1 MTYQSKAQFQIKR
14 LINFLKIFARNKR
27 GIIGLAIILFF
38 AFLSLAGPLIT
49 PFNARGEDPRRP
61 YYPVAAVMSAPEWLI
76 HLPTFLGG
84 NPKLSKSMW
93 LVNNPG
99 SPKILQEGGE
109 WTLNASQEFIDNQI
123 LTIKFNETTNYPYSN
138 APGSLQV
145 TFTRDSDST
154 TYGNVTVTIYKEFYW
169 PYATKPGRYIGY
181 ITLLAEGTTNATSY
195 LKVPVEIQVFLEQVE
210 DKIYLDLWP
219 PPVKVWPPGST
230 IGRWMPSTLGVPTG
244 FIAETYGETYSPNP
258 PKKGD
263 DVYIGKPKAGANAT
277 QGWIISSNSYAS
289 NTTQIDTLSPYLTNR
304 VDIFPTSEAT
314 LAFSRNPGTYRYG
327 VKIIFRDWSYPKD
340 KVQTTIFVDQFDFVI
355 WGNCFGI
362 LGTNHLGQ
370 DLFSQLIYGAQASLY
385 VGLLSAIL
393 GVVIGLVVG
402 LAAGYMGKA
411 VDEIL
416 MRFSDMLLV
425 LPSLPL
431 LIVLVAILGSKLENL
446 IILLGFLGWMG
457 FARLVRSQVL
467 SLRERPFVEAAKAVG
482 AGKSHILFRHILPNV
497 MGLVYVSLATSVP
510 GAIVA
515 EAALSWLGFV
525 DPTRVS
531 WGRMLNEA
539 QEQAATRCWWWV
551 IPPGLCIAALALA
564 FILLGFAIDDI
575 LNPKLRVRR

>member
-1 MTYQSKAQFQIKR
+1 MTYKSKTQFQIKR
-14 LINFLKIFARNKR
+14 LLNFLKIFARNKR

-38 AFLSLAGPLIT
+38 SFLSLAGPILT
-49 PFNARGEDPRRP
+49 PYNQLGEDPKRP
-61 YYPVAAVMSAPEWLI
+61 HYPVSARMSKPEWLLY
-76 HLPTFLGG
+76 LPTFLGG
-84 NPKLSKSMW
+84 DPDLSKSMW
-93 LVNNPG
+93 IVNNPG
-99 SPKILQEGGE
+99 SPKIIQEGGE
-109 WTLNASQEFIDNQI
+109 WNLNASQEFIDNKI

-145 TFTRDSDST
+145 TFTRESDST

-169 PYATKPGRYIGY
+169 PYKSKPGRFIGF
-181 ITLLAEGTTNATSY
+181 ITLLAQGTTNATSY

-210 DKIYLDLWP
+210 QKIYLDLWP
-219 PPVKVWPPGST
+219 PPLKVQPPGST
-230 IGRWMPSTLGVPTG
+230 IKRWMPVTLGIPTG
-244 FIAETYGETYSPNP
+244 FIGETYGETYSPAP
-258 PKKGD
+258 PEKGD
-263 DVYIGKPKAGANAT
+263 DVYIGKPEAGANVT
-277 QGWIISSNSYAS
+277 NGWIIAATSYAS
-289 NTTQIDTLSPYLTNR
+289 NWTHIDSLSSYLTNR
-304 VDIFPTSEAT
+304 VDIFPESEPL
-314 LAFSRNPGTYRYG
+314 LAFSKRPGTYRYG
-327 VKIIFRDWSYPKD
+327 VKIIFRDWKYPKD
-340 KVQTTIFVDQFDFVI
+340 DVQTTIFVDQFDFGML
-355 WGNCFGI
+355 GNSFGL

-393 GVVIGLVVG
+393 GVVIGLIVG
-402 LAAGYMGKA
+402 LASGYLGKA

-525 DPTRVS
+525 DPYRVS

-539 QEQAATRCWWWV
+539 QEQAATSAWWWV
-551 IPPGLCIAALALA
+551 IPPGLCIAALAVA